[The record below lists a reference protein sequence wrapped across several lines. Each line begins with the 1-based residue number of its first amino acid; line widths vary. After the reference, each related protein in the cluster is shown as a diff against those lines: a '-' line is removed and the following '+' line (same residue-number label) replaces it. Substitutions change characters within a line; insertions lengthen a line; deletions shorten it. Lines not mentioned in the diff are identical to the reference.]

1 VGLSGIYL
9 FLLCFLEISKTR
21 TRNDKGIPMI
31 WNPLFLQRF
40 SGALDRIRTDDPRIT
55 SAVLYQLSYKGGGA
69 YST

>member
-1 VGLSGIYL
+1 
-9 FLLCFLEISKTR
+9 
-21 TRNDKGIPMI
+21 MI